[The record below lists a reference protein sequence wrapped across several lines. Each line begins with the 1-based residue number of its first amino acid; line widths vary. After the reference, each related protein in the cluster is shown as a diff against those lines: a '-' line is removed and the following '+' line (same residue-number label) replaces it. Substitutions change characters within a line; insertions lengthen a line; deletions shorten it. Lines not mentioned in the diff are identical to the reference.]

1 MLIDYLKAAMQ
12 RARYELLA
20 DDGTFYGEI
29 PGCEGVYANATT
41 LEACRDELAEV
52 LEDWVLFRI
61 HRQLPLPE
69 LDGINLIVKEVAH

>member
-1 MLIDYLKAAMQ
+1 MLTDYLKAAMR

-20 DDGTFYGEI
+20 DDGSFYGEI
-29 PGCEGVYANATT
+29 TGCDGVYSNATT

-61 HRQLPLPE
+61 HRHLPLPE
-69 LDGINLIVKEVAH
+69 LDGVNLTAKEVAL